1 MVRSTSVTTPS
12 LLPFLVAGVL
22 VLLALNLV
30 HLLWEWWGSPTVQIP
45 PYQAAATTPG
55 KPPRRLEAPIFG
67 HNLQFGDAS
76 AAATLIVFTD
86 PACAPCRAQVN
97 RALQG
102 VGNQSLR
109 VVYKFWPA
117 NPQNTDGGLI
127 TEIARREGLTMP
139 FMHALEGQPTA
150 QGSDLLTV
158 LEQAGLPL
166 AKQQDWLKN
175 HTAELADSLNQD
187 IAQGQSL
194 QLGTAPQFIL
204 NGYLLSN
211 DSLPPANLGAYVK
224 RINTG
229 EDIIQTNDY
238 WLNPSTN

>member
-1 MVRSTSVTTPS
+1 MVRRTSVATPS

-45 PYQAAATTPG
+45 PYHAAATPG
-55 KPPRRLEAPIFG
+55 KAPRRIEAPIFG
-67 HNLQFGDAS
+67 HNLQFGNAN

-86 PACAPCRAQVN
+86 PACAPCRAQVD
-97 RALQG
+97 RALQNA
-102 VGNQSLR
+102 GNQSLR

-150 QGSDLLTV
+150 QGGDLLTV

-166 AKQQDWLKN
+166 SKQQDWLKN
-175 HTAELADSLNQD
+175 KTAELVDTLNQD

-194 QLGTAPQFIL
+194 GLGPAPQLIL

-211 DSLPPANLGAYVK
+211 DSLPAANLGTYVR

-229 EDIIQTNDY
+229 EDIIQANDY
-238 WLNPSTN
+238 WLNPSSN